1 MEELPRLLDG
11 ATRVS
16 GTAVFLVSNA
26 GFVPTALLRNL
37 EHNHVCHERIVML
50 NLEIART
57 PRYLGPRAWVETL
70 RPNVFAVRARFG
82 FMETPDVME
91 ALRSARQRGLKDL
104 DQELSFFL
112 GWHLVRAR
120 ERPGLLT
127 NLRFRLFAYMQRRS
141 AQAAEFFHMPTHG
154 VMVLATDIE
163 L

>member
-1 MEELPRLLDG
+1 MSGVP
-11 ATRVS
+11 

-50 NLEIART
+50 NLEIVRT
-57 PRYLGPRAWVETL
+57 PRYTGPRAWVETPL
-70 RPNVFAVRARFG
+70 PNVYAVRARFG

-91 ALRSARQRGLKDL
+91 ALRSARQRGLKDI
-104 DQELSFFL
+104 DRDVSFFL

-120 ERPGLLT
+120 HRPGLLT
-127 NLRFRLFAYMQRRS
+127 DLRFRLFAYMQRRS
-141 AQAAEFFHMPTHG
+141 AQAAEFFRMPTHG